1 LYLYRVKL
9 IFGEMKLWE
18 RVKICADKATRKH
31 QITLHD
37 DGEERWSADI
47 SPLKLTTICVAV
59 VTLIFGVLLL
69 FVAYT
74 PILDLLPGYRT
85 NAAQSREELI
95 RNIVRLD
102 SLERKLNDMLTYN
115 ENRILVVNGKT
126 PALQSVQKDSLE
138 KNKGFVAPSKAD
150 SLLRQKMQNDERYRL
165 NEAGA
170 TASLNGV
177 APMYGMIS
185 ERFNA
190 KTLLGIRMNGA
201 KAAQVSAVADGVVI
215 SKEWAP
221 EVGHS
226 VVIQHK
232 DSYIS
237 IYRNLAEVFA
247 AKGERVKGSQV
258 IGTAGGK
265 EENKSV
271 LEFELWRDG
280 SALNPELYII
290 F

>member
-1 LYLYRVKL
+1 M
-9 IFGEMKLWE
+9 GLWE
-18 RVKICADKATRKH
+18 RLKNGVAEITRKH
-31 QITLHD
+31 QITLQD

-47 SPLKLTTICVAV
+47 SPLKFTTICVAV

-69 FVAYT
+69 LVAYT

-85 NAAQSREELI
+85 NAAQSREMLI
-95 RNIVRLD
+95 HNIVRID
-102 SLERKLNDMLTYN
+102 SLERKMNDLLTYN

-126 PALQSVQKDSLE
+126 PAMYSVQKDSLDQ
-138 KNKGFVAPSKAD
+138 NKEFVAPSKAD
-150 SLLRQKMQNDERYRL
+150 SLLRQKMTNDPRYRL
-165 NEAGA
+165 NEAGVS
-170 TASLNGV
+170 ASLNGV
-177 APMYGMIS
+177 APMYGIIS

-190 KTLLGIRMNGA
+190 KSLLGIRMNGA
-201 KAAQVSAVADGVVI
+201 KAAQVSAVADGVVVA
-215 SKEWAP
+215 KEWAP

-232 DSYIS
+232 DNYLSV
-237 IYRNLAEVFA
+237 YRNLSEVFA
-247 AKGERVKGSQV
+247 SKGERVKSSQA

-265 EENKSV
+265 EEDKSV